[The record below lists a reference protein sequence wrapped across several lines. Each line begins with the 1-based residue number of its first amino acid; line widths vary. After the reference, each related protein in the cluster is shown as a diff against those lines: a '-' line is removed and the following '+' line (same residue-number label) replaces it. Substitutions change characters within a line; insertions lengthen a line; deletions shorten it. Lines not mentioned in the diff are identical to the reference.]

1 MKLTKSQL
9 KEIVLEE
16 VHNRL
21 VERHQRLLEEIILE
35 EIELYLLREELVRL
49 NEVLLN
55 EGIMSYLNKLFG
67 GDEEKWK
74 EIVDGAAAGKSPEE
88 VLPDRQT
95 FLSWPA
101 KRKVALLALVAT
113 IFAGGMDFAIKY
125 YDVSTQAATSAQMVN
140 DTMED
145 AKERA
150 QSISNFRD
158 MAAQEAA
165 SEGGF
170 EGPPSSPEEVN
181 RVMDDIRAN
190 YYLQDAPLDPATGMG
205 YATGQGQATDYAF
218 VPASDISDDTVL
230 PFAAMTKAD
239 YETLLRVQWL
249 SADSGGDQRLIDLV
263 TGGDKPGSSTFWS
276 YQDSLQAP
284 VIDHVGSSPEMQD
297 QMLDMYGERGE
308 TTLMLPLEWSVAYDI
323 LQQRQAAGRI

>member
-1 MKLTKSQL
+1 MILSEARLRQ
-9 KEIVLEE
+9 IV
-16 VHNRL
+16 V
-21 VERHQRLLEEIILE
+21 EEIANHLAVRERRLYEGLIKE

-113 IFAGGMDFAIKY
+113 IFAGGMDFATKY

-150 QSISNFRD
+150 QNISNFRD
-158 MAAQEAA
+158 MATQEASA
-165 SEGGF
+165 EGDFAGTP
-170 EGPPSSPEEVN
+170 GSQDEVD

-190 YYLQDAPLDPATGMG
+190 YYLHDAPLDPASGMG
-205 YATGQGQATDYAF
+205 YATGQGQATDYAY
-218 VPASDISDDTVL
+218 VPAADISDDTVL
-230 PFAAMTKAD
+230 PFAGMTKAD

-284 VIDHVGSSPEMQD
+284 VLDYTSSSPEMQD
-297 QMLDMYGERGE
+297 QMLDMYGEGGE

-323 LQQRQAAGRI
+323 LQQRAAAGRI

>member
-55 EGIMSYLNKLFG
+55 EGIMNYLNKLFG

-297 QMLDMYGERGE
+297 QMLDMYGERG
-308 TTLMLPLEWSVAYDI
+308 
-323 LQQRQAAGRI
+323 AGRI

>member
-1 MKLTKSQL
+1 MQLAEARL

-16 VHNRL
+16 VSNHLDARAY
-21 VERHQRLLEEIILE
+21 LLFEEIVKE
-35 EIELYLLREELVRL
+35 EVELYLLKEELVSL

-74 EIVDGAAAGKSPEE
+74 EIVDGAAEGKAPEE
-88 VLPDRQT
+88 VLPDPET

-113 IFAGGMDFAIKY
+113 VFAGGMDFATRY
-125 YDVSTQAATSAQMVN
+125 YDVSFSASESAQMIN

-150 QSISNFRD
+150 QNINNFRE
-158 MAAQEAA
+158 MATQEASA
-165 SEGGF
+165 EGDF
-170 EGPPSSPEEVN
+170 AGPPSSQDEVN
-181 RVMDDIRAN
+181 KVMDDIRAN
-190 YYLQDAPLDPATGMG
+190 YYLHDAPLDPASGMG
-205 YATGQGQATDYAF
+205 YATGQGQATDYAY

-230 PFAAMTKAD
+230 PFSGMTKAD

-284 VIDHVGSSPEMQD
+284 VLDYTSSSPEMQD
-297 QMLDMYGERGE
+297 QMLDMYGEGGE

-323 LQQRQAAGRI
+323 LQQRAAAGRI

>member
-1 MKLTKSQL
+1 MQTTEARLRQ
-9 KEIVLEE
+9 IVLEE
-16 VHNRL
+16 VNNHLDMRAITL
-21 VERHQRLLEEIILE
+21 FEEIVKE
-35 EIELYLLREELVRL
+35 EVELYLLKEELVSL

-74 EIVDGAAAGKSPEE
+74 EIVDGASEGKPPEE
-88 VLPDRQT
+88 VLPDPET

-101 KRKVALLALVAT
+101 KRKVALLALIAT
-113 IFAGGMDFAIKY
+113 VFAGGLDFATKY
-125 YDVSTQAATSAQMVN
+125 YDVSTQAAESAQMIN

-145 AKERA
+145 AKARA

-249 SADSGGDQRLIDLV
+249 SADATGDQRLVDLV

-284 VIDHVGSSPEMQD
+284 VLDYTSSSPEMQD
-297 QMLDMYGERGE
+297 QMLDMYGEGGE

-323 LQQRQAAGRI
+323 LQQRHAAGRI

>member
-1 MKLTKSQL
+1 MQITEARL

-16 VHNRL
+16 VRNRL

-35 EIELYLLREELVRL
+35 EIELYLLQEELVRL

-55 EGIMSYLNKLFG
+55 EDIMSYLNNLFS
-67 GDEEKWK
+67 GDEKRWK
-74 EIVDGAAAGKSPEE
+74 EIVDGAAEGKAPEE
-88 VLPDRQT
+88 VVPDKQT
-95 FLSWPA
+95 FLSMPT
-101 KRKVALLALVAT
+101 KRRIATLALMALV
-113 IFAGGMDFAIKY
+113 FAGGMDFATEY
-125 YDVSTQAATSAQMVN
+125 YDVSSQAARSAQMIN
-140 DTMED
+140 NTMIA

-150 QSISNFRD
+150 QNISNFRD
-158 MAAQEAA
+158 MATQEASA
-165 SEGGF
+165 EGDFAGS
-170 EGPPSSPEEVN
+170 PPSQDEVN

-190 YYLQDAPLDPATGMG
+190 YYLHDAPLDPAAGMG

-218 VPASDISDDTVL
+218 VPASEISDDTVL
-230 PFAAMTKAD
+230 PFARMTKAD

-263 TGGDKPGSSTFWS
+263 TGGDKLGSSTFWS

-297 QMLDMYGERGE
+297 QMLDMYGEGGK

-323 LQQRQAAGRI
+323 LQQRAAAGRI

>member
-1 MKLTKSQL
+1 MQISEARL
-9 KEIVLEE
+9 KEIILEE
-16 VHNRL
+16 VRNRL

-125 YDVSTQAATSAQMVN
+125 YDVSMQAATSAQMVN

-297 QMLDMYGERGE
+297 QMLDMYGEAGE